1 MINLYNGTEPIINP
15 WLFYLADLVD
25 GVKTFVFIV
34 GTIWAMI
41 SVGLIFGIIISS
53 AMYGA
58 EDSDKKAL
66 KRLKISLVAS
76 AIVIL
81 VGTLLPSKSTLYSM
95 TIAKA
100 LTPDTVQLIY
110 EETGKTAND
119 ILNEGV
125 EAIEEILDYGVDK
138 IDELRKG
145 E

>member
-34 GTIWAMI
+34 GTIWAVI
-41 SVGLIFGIIISS
+41 SVGLIFGIISS
-53 AMYGA
+53 AIYGA

-95 TIAKA
+95 AIAKA

-125 EAIEEILDYGVDK
+125 EAIEEVLDYGVDK
-138 IDELRKG
+138 IDDLRKG

>member
-1 MINLYNGTEPIINP
+1 MINLYKGTEPIINP

-25 GVKTFVFIV
+25 GVKIFVLII
-34 GTIWAMI
+34 GTIWAAI
-41 SVGLIFGIIISS
+41 SVGLIIGIISS
-53 AMYGA
+53 RAMFGA
-58 EDSDKKAL
+58 EDGDKKAL

-81 VGTLLPSKSTLYSM
+81 VGILLPSKSTLYSM

-138 IDELRKG
+138 IDDLRKG

>member
-1 MINLYNGTEPIINP
+1 MINLYKGTEPIINP

-34 GTIWAMI
+34 GTIWAVI

-81 VGTLLPSKSTLYSM
+81 VG
-95 TIAKA
+95 I
-100 LTPDTVQLIY
+100 
-110 EETGKTAND
+110 
-119 ILNEGV
+119 
-125 EAIEEILDYGVDK
+125 
-138 IDELRKG
+138 
-145 E
+145 

>member
-1 MINLYNGTEPIINP
+1 MINLYKGTEPIINP

-34 GTIWAMI
+34 GTIWAVI

-58 EDSDKKAL
+58 EDIDKKA
-66 KRLKISLVAS
+66 LKISLVAS

-125 EAIEEILDYGVDK
+125 EAIEEVLDYGVDK
-138 IDELRKG
+138 IDDLRKG

>member
-1 MINLYNGTEPIINP
+1 MINLYKGTEPIINP

-25 GVKTFVFIV
+25 GVKTFAFTV
-34 GTIWAMI
+34 GIIWAMI
-41 SVGLIFGIIISS
+41 SVCLIIGFIISS

-95 TIAKA
+95 AIAKT

-125 EAIEEILDYGVDK
+125 EAIEEVLDYGVDK
-138 IDELRKG
+138 IDDLL
-145 E
+145 

>member
-1 MINLYNGTEPIINP
+1 
-15 WLFYLADLVD
+15 
-25 GVKTFVFIV
+25 
-34 GTIWAMI
+34 
-41 SVGLIFGIIISS
+41 
-53 AMYGA
+53 MYGA

-110 EETGKTAND
+110 EETGKTASD

-125 EAIEEILDYGVDK
+125 EAIEKVLDYGVDK
-138 IDELRKG
+138 IDDLRKG